1 MFEHLFSHPSV
12 VARHRAGPYAAER
25 ERYLTY
31 CAQQGYAHAT
41 LRLKARELLWIAR
54 KLHVYPDLRVTP
66 AQLAAV
72 AQGWHDR
79 QRCWGRP
86 LNTRRTRARFLAE
99 ARAWLRFLGSWCVS
113 PEAVPFAEYREA
125 FATWMADA
133 RGLSPVTIHCRSRSI
148 DQFLRWYGARRS
160 SFAEVQL
167 EDIDAFLTTCGHQ
180 GLSRLS
186 VRNLAAALRAFF
198 RYAGTQGWCRAAM
211 AEAIQGPRVYAHASL
226 PAGPPWPTVQGL
238 LATLDTDQPGDIRD
252 RAILMLFALY
262 GFRVR
267 EVAQLCLD
275 HLDWDQDV
283 LWVPRPKT
291 RHTTPY
297 PLLPVVGQAIIR
309 YLLTVRPP
317 SPHRALFLTLTP
329 PFRPMSGSALHGLT
343 SKHLQALGVQTLHHG
358 PHALRHACA
367 IHLVAAGF
375 SLKEIGDHLGHRST
389 EATRVYAKVDLAGLR
404 AVAAMDVGGLL

>member
-1 MFEHLFSHPSV
+1 MFEHLFSHSSV
-12 VARHRAGPYAAER
+12 VARHRTGPYAAER

-54 KLHVYPDLRVTP
+54 KLRVYPDLCVTP

-72 AQGWHDR
+72 AQGWHNR

-86 LNTRRTRARFLAE
+86 LNPRRTQARFLAE
-99 ARAWLRFLGSWCVS
+99 ARAWLRFLGGWCVA
-113 PEAVPFAEYREA
+113 PEAVPFAEYRET

-133 RGLSPVTIHCRSRSI
+133 RGLSPITIQCRSRYI

-167 EDIDAFLTTCGHQ
+167 EDIDAFLTLCGHR
-180 GLSRLS
+180 GLSHLS

-198 RYAGTQGWCRAAM
+198 RYGGTQGWCRAAI

-226 PAGPPWPTVQGL
+226 PAGPPWSTVQAL

-262 GFRVR
+262 GFRTR

-275 HLDWDQDV
+275 HLDWEHDV
-283 LWVPRPKT
+283 LRVPRSKT

-309 YLLTVRPP
+309 YLRTVRPP
-317 SPHRALFLTLTP
+317 SPHRTLFLTLTP
-329 PFRPMSGSALHGLT
+329 PFRPLSGSALHGLT
-343 SKHLQALGVQTLHHG
+343 SKRLQALDVQTAHHG